1 MRAVAE
7 VAAGIPAVEPGPL
20 PPAEWWTGSSLA
32 APGYALARLSDPAL
46 AEALRG
52 PALAAAASNA
62 VLFDALAAIE
72 ARFAEGGLP
81 LVLLKGAAVAG
92 WAYADPSLRPMSD
105 LDLWVRENDLEATAA
120 LLDSL
125 GFARRPGRE
134 VAFSRGN
141 VRVEL
146 HDTPFRGVW
155 THRTATPDL
164 GGTWRRAE
172 PAGPGRHA
180 RRLAPEDAA
189 LQTVVHTVVNVFSQ
203 WPLRALLDLAA
214 GSRRRAIEWEAV
226 AARAEAARL
235 RTATWLV
242 LDLADRIFGL
252 QGAIPALE
260 RLRPGAARRASLAS
274 CVRAASLLRGRVP
287 RAAARRHAFLL
298 AVVDRP
304 EDGAR
309 LVGRALWPEPA
320 WLASRYGEGANRI
333 RHLRALAGRE
343 ENRR

>member
-7 VAAGIPAVEPGPL
+7 VAAGIEAVEPTPL
-20 PPAEWWTGSSLA
+20 PPAEWWVRSALA
-32 APGYALARLSDPAL
+32 APGYALARLSAPAL
-46 AEALRG
+46 AGALRG

-62 VLFDALAAIE
+62 VLFEALATIE
-72 ARFAEGGLP
+72 ARFAEAGLP

-92 WAYADPSLRPMSD
+92 WAYVDPALRPMTD
-105 LDLWVRENDLEATAA
+105 LDLWVRKNDLERAA
-120 LLDSL
+120 VLLAGL
-125 GFARRPGRE
+125 GFERRPGRE

-155 THRTATPDL
+155 TYRTATPDVE
-164 GGTWRRAE
+164 GAWHRAE

-180 RRLAPEDAA
+180 RRLAPEDAV
-189 LQTVVHTVVNVFSQ
+189 LQVVVHTVVNVFSQ

-214 GSRRRAIEWEAV
+214 GSRRRTIDWEAV
-226 AARAEAARL
+226 SARAKAARL

-242 LDLADRIFGL
+242 LDLADRIFGID
-252 QGAIPALE
+252 GVIPALE
-260 RLRPGAARRASLAS
+260 RLRPGVARRASLAS
-274 CVRAASLLRGRVP
+274 LVRAESLLLGRVP
-287 RAAARRHAFLL
+287 RAAARRHSFLL

-309 LVGRALWPEPA
+309 LFARALWPEPA
-320 WLASRYGEGANRI
+320 WLATRYGEGANRI
-333 RHLRALAGRE
+333 RHLRALAARE
-343 ENRR
+343 EERR

>member
-7 VAAGIPAVEPGPL
+7 VAAGIEAVEPGPL
-20 PPAEWWTGSSLA
+20 PPAEWWIRSALA

-46 AEALRG
+46 AGALRG

-72 ARFAEGGLP
+72 ARFAEADLP
-81 LVLLKGAAVAG
+81 LVLLKGAAVAE
-92 WAYADPSLRPMSD
+92 WAYADPALRPMSD
-105 LDLWVRENDLEATAA
+105 LDLWVRENDLEPASA
-120 LLDSL
+120 LLASL
-125 GFARRPGRE
+125 GFVRRPGRE
-134 VAFSRGN
+134 IALSRAN

-146 HDTPFRGVW
+146 HGTPFRGVW
-155 THRTATPDL
+155 TDRTATPDVE
-164 GGTWRRAE
+164 GAWQRAE

-180 RRLAPEDAA
+180 RRLTAEDAV
-189 LQTVVHTVVNVFSQ
+189 LQVVVHTVVNVFSQ

-214 GSRRRAIEWEAV
+214 GSRRRTIDWEAV

-242 LDLADRIFGL
+242 LDLADRIFGVD
-252 QGAIPALE
+252 GAIPAFE
-260 RLRPGAARRASLAS
+260 RLRPGSARRASLAS
-274 CVRAASLLRGRVP
+274 LVRAGSLLHGRLP
-287 RAAARRHAFLL
+287 RAATRRHAFLL

-320 WLASRYGEGANRI
+320 WLAARYGEGAGRI
-333 RHLRALAGRE
+333 RHLRALAARE
-343 ENRR
+343 EDRR